1 MVLTVGNSAPN
12 PAPTGGGTYQV
23 NTQVSLGGQ
32 VSDFDGDPLTYR
44 WLQGTVVLT
53 QGAVPG
59 IQGGEPINLT
69 PFLIS
74 NLPVGDHEFT
84 LEVSDGTNAPVS
96 KSVMVKVIDTT
107 APTLAPTAD
116 KTILWPPNKKMV
128 PVTITANAGDNSG
141 LPVTLTATVSCNE
154 PNDGSPYWT
163 EPVIDQATGIITLQ
177 LQADRLGQGQRP
189 HVHHWHHRH
198 GPIRQHEYRQGGG
211 LGAPRPGEELSIRPI
226 K

>member
-1 MVLTVGNSAPN
+1 M
-12 PAPTGGGTYQV
+12 

-44 WLQGTVVLT
+44 WLEGTAELT

-74 NLPVGDHEFT
+74 NLPVGDHELT
-84 LEVSDGTNAPVS
+84 LEVSDGVNAPVS
-96 KSVMVKVIDTT
+96 KSVTVKVIDTT

-116 KTILWPPNKKMV
+116 KTILWPPDKKMV
-128 PVTITANAGDNSG
+128 PVTIWANAGDNSG
-141 LPVTLTATVSCNE
+141 LPVTLKATVSCNE
-154 PNDGSPYWT
+154 PNDGSVYWT
-163 EPVIDQATGIITLQ
+163 EPAIDQATGIITLQ
-177 LQADRLGQGQRP
+177 LRADRLGKGKGR
-189 HVHHWHHRH
+189 HVHHRHHRH
-198 GPIRQHEYRQGGG
+198 GSMGQHEYRAGGG
-211 LGAPRPGEELSIRPI
+211 LCAPRPGEELSSRPI